1 MDITKISEQIIFWA
15 STNGLKLIIGL
26 ISLFIGFKLIN
37 KVIIGFRAILEKQN
51 VEATL
56 ITFLDGLCEA
66 ILKILLVIFI
76 LGYIGIP
83 TTGFAA
89 LIASAGL
96 AVGLALQ
103 GSLSNFAGGVILLF
117 IKPFKVGDYIE
128 ANGHSGTVESIKI
141 FYTNLVTNDNKSI
154 VIPNGTLSNG
164 IVVNYTA
171 KDTRRVDLVFAVAY
185 TADILHVKK
194 VLTEIVNKHNSIL
207 NVPEPFIAINEHGN
221 SSVNFVLRAWCKTE
235 DYLTVYF
242 DLLEK
247 VKIKFDNEEI
257 DIPYPQMDIHMK

>member
-37 KVIIGFRAILEKQN
+37 KVIIGFRSILEKQN

-56 ITFLDGLCEA
+56 ITFLDGLCES
-66 ILKILLVIFI
+66 IMKILLVIFI

-128 ANGHSGTVESIKI
+128 ANGRSGTVESIKI

-194 VLTEIVNKHNSIL
+194 VLTEIVNKHNLIL
-207 NVPEPFIAINEHGN
+207 NVPEPFIAINEHGS